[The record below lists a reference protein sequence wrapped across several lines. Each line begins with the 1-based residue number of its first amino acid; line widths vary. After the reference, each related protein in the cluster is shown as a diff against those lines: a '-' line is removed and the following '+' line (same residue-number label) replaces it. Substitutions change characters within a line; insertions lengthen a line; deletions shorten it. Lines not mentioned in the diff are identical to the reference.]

1 MLKKHKYF
9 LFLDRCPAQATRP
22 VPTVDV
28 RVDRVVRVAQAVNP
42 EDKAELGDRRQEIGD
57 R

>member
-9 LFLDRCPAQATRP
+9 LFLDRCPAQATRS